1 MVSQLEY
8 KKRIASTKSLQKIFS
23 AQELIAASRI
33 TKARDLALSSQ
44 PYAEAITK
52 AITEVATYTKV
63 VHPLTAGRLK
73 CGRELTGRIAIL
85 CIAADRGMAGSYSA
99 TIIRTTEALCE
110 QIIAD
115 GGTPVLYTS
124 GRRAYSYYQF
134 RGREV
139 DAQWEGDSDAPTFDR
154 AVQIADTL
162 VGAFLNPDVTK
173 GVDELLIVCTE
184 FVNMVT
190 QRPRIVRMLPLAV
203 DADLAGGE
211 GEKSSDASAD
221 KATAEKKVNK
231 YLLGVNGSEN
241 DGEVAP
247 LEEGEIPPLYSFEPG
262 ETEVL
267 DSILPRYIRSRVHA
281 CLLEAAASETASRQR
296 AMHTATDNAKDL
308 IEDLVRRANQA
319 RQAGITQELTEIVSS
334 ADALNSQE

>member
-33 TKARDLALSSQ
+33 TKARDLALASQ

-99 TIIRTTEALCE
+99 TVIRTTEALCE

-115 GGTPVLYTS
+115 GKTPVLYTS
-124 GRRAYSYYQF
+124 GRRAASYYQF

-139 DAQWEGDSDAPTFDR
+139 DASWEGDSDAPTFDR
-154 AVQIADTL
+154 AVEIADTL
-162 VGAFLNPDVTK
+162 VESFLNPDVQK

-203 DADLAGGE
+203 DEDALADT
-211 GEKSSDASAD
+211 K
-221 KATAEKKVNK
+221 EKKIDK
-231 YLLGVNGSEN
+231 YLLGVNGESDASE
-241 DGEVAP
+241 EVEP
-247 LEEGEIPPLYSFEPG
+247 LQEGEIPPLYSFEPG
-262 ETEVL
+262 ESEVL
-267 DSILPRYIRSRVHA
+267 DSILPRYIRSRVHS

-308 IEDLVRRANQA
+308 IQDLVRRANQA

-334 ADALNSQE
+334 ADALNSEE